1 MSSQLLETIL
11 DENSIR
17 TVNFFNGRLLSA
29 EDLRQEQKARLELDS
44 RIAKALGEGV
54 AYGLEVSTAA
64 SNNRN
69 NPVLKIEPGLALN
82 RRGRS
87 LELYAPMEI
96 TLKQPASGA
105 VIASSGFQEC
115 QPLEAGVYVVGA
127 GVYLLVMSPAQG
139 REGRAAVSGL
149 GNESVP
155 CNTKSLVEGVQ
166 FRLVSLTDHFS
177 TSELSEVA
185 KLRNRVAYRCLGE
198 NDLNLTNFHQNPFST
213 PPLGYGL
220 IDALRPNKLTR
231 CDVPLAVLHWTLE
244 QGIRFV
250 DLWAVRRRPH
260 RPASSLRWNAM
271 LGDRVLAEAEARLH
285 QFEDTLSEL
294 VRSGDNLETLKA
306 SDRFGFLPPAGFLP
320 IGQTRIKPAIF
331 FGSAISGSIEIER
344 SKVRDVLERSLY
356 HEPLVF
362 SSATNS
368 WSNVTIYTIKDNAQ
382 LVLYRRD
389 DLVPPVAPPSPD
401 PAPQPDPTVKPGTVL
416 LSLVDE
422 NKRPIDPK
430 LVKRIWVQVGKQEY
444 DGSWRKVD
452 VSLNLEDKLGWY
464 NLGRKPRLQTERKG
478 VVLYSKPYQAAQT
491 KQAAK
496 VFYNSSNVPKY
507 DLGIFEGS
515 VRYDPVFQIPNVPAG
530 TCSVL
535 AMVQGYAVAS
545 QVFELGAGDVFKTVL
560 TVPFF
565 AEINPGLGIYFP
577 PEHVYEDPR
586 KNKYQKV
593 VIPDLE
599 AVSRFPPRGWGDPNP
614 VDFPPEVLG
623 SVEDLLQGLLEVKP
637 ELGFVVSDP
646 KIAFKSGFDPNQ
658 GMGSEPYAYIVTS
671 DGQGIPV
678 IAVTAERAVP
688 GEISTSRSSVPEL
701 SNDGYGAQL
710 GTSVLGNMDVFASAW
725 GNLVAGQLEI
735 STVNAGGLVSGIQA
749 DVVAA
754 KADQAYYPGMTS
766 TMSTKLKEAGLNTDA
781 ALANASPDML
791 KGALKS
797 AGLSE
802 TAASAYAVRLID
814 NARGFTLG
822 TGIKNIG
829 SSVGSSGILD
839 NRTKGLLEDAGFA
852 ALDVVANTGAAD
864 LASKLGI
871 EESRAQSHVDAAILE
886 TLVSVGGLSQ
896 VDAQKVVASESVKTL
911 SDLSDTS
918 KLANLGLN
926 ENLLNRVGTIG
937 NIAKNLGRFR

>member
-1 MSSQLLETIL
+1 MSSQLLETL
-11 DENSIR
+11 VDEKSIR

-64 SNNRN
+64 SNSQN
-69 NPVLKIEPGLALN
+69 NPVLKIDPGLALN

-87 LELYAPMEI
+87 LELYAPVEM
-96 TLKQPASGA
+96 TLKQPASG
-105 VIASSGFQEC
+105 VGVASSGFQEC
-115 QPLEAGVYVVGA
+115 QPLEAGVYVVGT

-198 NDLNLTNFHQNPFST
+198 NDLSLSNFRQNPFST
-213 PPLGYGL
+213 PPATYGL
-220 IDALRPNKLTR
+220 IDDLRPNKLTR

-260 RPASSLRWNAM
+260 RPASSLRWNVI

-294 VRSGDNLETLKA
+294 VRAGDNLETLKA

-320 IGQTRIKPAIF
+320 IGQTRIKPEVF
-331 FGSAISGSIEIER
+331 FGNAISGSIEIER

-401 PAPQPDPTVKPGTVL
+401 PAQSDPTVKPGTVL
-416 LSLVDE
+416 VSLVDE

-430 LVKRIWVQVGKQEY
+430 LVKRIWVQVGKQKY
-444 DGSWRKVD
+444 DGSWQKFD
-452 VSLNLEDKLGWY
+452 FSLNPEDKLGWY
-464 NLGRKPRLQTERKG
+464 QLERKQRPQTERKG

-496 VFYNSSNVPKY
+496 LFYNSSTVPKY
-507 DLGIFEGS
+507 DLGIFDGS
-515 VRYDPVFQIPNVPAG
+515 VRHDLVFQIPNVPAG
-530 TCSVL
+530 KCSVL
-535 AMVQGYAVAS
+535 AMVQGYATAS

-560 TVPFF
+560 TVPFSV
-565 AEINPGLGIYFP
+565 EVNPGLGVYFP
-577 PEHVYEDPR
+577 PEYVYEDSR

-593 VIPDLE
+593 VIPDFE
-599 AVSRFPPRGWGDPNP
+599 AASRFPPKGWGDPNP

-623 SVEDLLQGLLEVKP
+623 SVEDLLQGLLEIKP
-637 ELGFVVSDP
+637 ELGFVVSNP
-646 KIAFKSGFDPNQ
+646 KIAFKSGFDPSQ

-678 IAVTAERAVP
+678 IAVTTQKAVP

-701 SNDGYGAQL
+701 SNEGYGAQL
-710 GTSVLGNMDVFASAW
+710 GSSVLGNMDVFASAW

-766 TMSTKLKEAGLNTDA
+766 NMSAKLKEAGLNTDA
-781 ALANASPDML
+781 ALANASPDTL
-791 KGALKS
+791 KGALKN

-839 NRTKGLLEDAGFA
+839 NRTKGLLEEAGFA

-864 LASKLGI
+864 LATKLGI
-871 EESRAQSHVDAAILE
+871 EESSAQSHVDAAILE
-886 TLVSVGGLSQ
+886 TLMTVGGLSQ

-937 NIAKNLGRFR
+937 NIAKNLVRFR